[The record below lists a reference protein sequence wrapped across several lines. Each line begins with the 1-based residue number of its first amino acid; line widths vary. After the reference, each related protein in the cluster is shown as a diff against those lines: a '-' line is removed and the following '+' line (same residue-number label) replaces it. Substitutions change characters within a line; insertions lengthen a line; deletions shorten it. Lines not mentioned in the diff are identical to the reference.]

1 MPEMNYREAM
11 NRALREAL
19 DENEN
24 AYIMGE
30 DIGPYGGTYAVTRGL
45 YDEYGPSRIK
55 DAPLSESVIVGA
67 GIGSAIV
74 GMKPIIEIMTIN
86 FSLLAMDQIVNH
98 AAKLRYMSAG
108 QIEIPLIIR
117 MVTGGGAQLGAT
129 HSQNFEGWFAS
140 VPGLTVV
147 APATPYD
154 ALGLFRASRDTRDP
168 VIFVEHALLYSLR
181 GDVPEEHYMVP
192 IGRADVKKSGK
203 DVTIVSHSRMVH
215 VAMGAAQELE
225 RIGISVEIVDLRSL
239 RPLDMDTVIKSVE
252 KTHNAIVLEETWKT
266 GGFGGEIASQIVE
279 LGFNSLD
286 SPVMRIGGEDVP
298 APYTHVLEG
307 LAFPDIGRIV
317 KGVRSLLDR

>member
-1 MPEMNYREAM
+1 MPEINYRDAM

-19 DENEN
+19 DENET
-24 AYIMGE
+24 AYVIGE

-55 DAPLSESVIVGA
+55 DAPLSESAIVGA
-67 GIGSAIV
+67 GIGSALI
-74 GMKPIIEIMTIN
+74 GMKPIVEIMTIN

-98 AAKLRYMSAG
+98 AAKLRYMTAG
-108 QIEIPLIIR
+108 KMEVPLIIR

-129 HSQNFEGWFAS
+129 HSQNFEGWYAS

-147 APATPYD
+147 APSTPYD
-154 ALGLFRASRDTRDP
+154 ALGLFRASREMRDP
-168 VIFVEHALLYSLR
+168 VIFVEHAMLYSVR
-181 GDVPEEHYMVP
+181 GDVPEEHYFIP
-192 IGRADVKKSGK
+192 IGKADVKKIGD
-203 DVTIVSHSRMVH
+203 DVTLVGHSRMVN

-225 RIGISVEIVDLRSL
+225 RLGISAEIVDLRSL

-252 KTHNAIVLEETWKT
+252 KTHNVIVLEETWKT

-279 LGFNSLD
+279 KGFNFLD

-298 APYTHVLEG
+298 APYTYVLEG
-307 LAFPDIGRIV
+307 LAFPDTERV
-317 KGVRSLLDR
+317 VNGVRSLLGR